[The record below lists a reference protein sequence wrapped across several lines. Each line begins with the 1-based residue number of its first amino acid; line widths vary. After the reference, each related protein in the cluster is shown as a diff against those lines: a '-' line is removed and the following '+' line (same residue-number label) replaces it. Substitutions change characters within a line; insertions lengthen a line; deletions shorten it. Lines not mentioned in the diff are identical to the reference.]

1 MKIFR
6 FDKEVG
12 EKVKKY
18 NSDLAIYTRIIKTS
32 EPSVLGC
39 MYIEPNGVVGY
50 HEAPVSQLFLV
61 VQGEGWV
68 TGEDRKRIFVKRG
81 EGVFWEKGEW
91 HESGSD
97 KGMTAIVIQSET
109 LNPESFMKIK
119 ATE

>member
-1 MKIFR
+1 MEIFG

-12 EKVKKY
+12 EKIKKY
-18 NSDLAIYTRIIKTS
+18 NSNLAIYTRIIKTS

-50 HEAPVSQLFLV
+50 HEAPVPQLFLV

-68 TGEDRKRIFVKRG
+68 TGEDRKRIFIKRG
-81 EGVFWEKGEW
+81 ECVFWEKGEW

-97 KGMTAIVIQSET
+97 EGMTAIVIQSET
-109 LNPESFMKIK
+109 LNPKSFMGIK